1 MREALPGARRGE
13 STRRSPS
20 ALIVRRDAGAD
31 VPAAQISHH
40 ALAAARAGG
49 DPQPAWETALE
60 AAREAA
66 SSLGHVEAAAH
77 YAEALEALALG
88 AEAPAAERR
97 ATLLDLAD
105 ATFSAGDIDAARRRY
120 SQAAAAA
127 RRDGDADALARA
139 ALGFAQVRPYGAVDQ
154 ESVALLNQAVERLPD
169 GAPRA
174 RVTGLLAVFEPDQ
187 ARREAL
193 IDEAH
198 ATARRLGDEGTLA
211 WLHPA
216 AVIVNWRPER
226 AAERSEAAEQIVRSA
241 VHHADHGALV
251 WAYLHRIRDAMQSG
265 DVARADA
272 DLDRARPVAH
282 ATRRSVYRWWLMVAE
297 SARAAFAGR
306 LDEAESMSDE
316 ALALN
321 RRHGEDCY
329 QEYTVGRLVLA
340 RLRWRPHEADAG
352 QLRGF
357 AARYPHLPVWE
368 AMLASLEWDLGN
380 VEAARRSVALSSRD
394 DFAAVVN
401 SPDFLPAALCLADA
415 AAGAGE
421 PAEQAR
427 LYELLLPHARTAPV
441 LEQMWASGGRRRAGW
456 GCSPRPTIAG
466 RRRGALRRGG
476 ASGGG
481 VGRAGWELRSIGD
494 WLATGVPVADRGEL
508 VNRGLLL
515 ARELGLPGVAAR
527 IADEAQTITP

>member
-1 MREALPGARRGE
+1 MREVVRRRVERLGDDTCRVLEVGAVAGRFTIADLVRAAGVTRPLAAAAVDRGIAAGLVSPHGPGQFGFAHGIVRDAVREALSEARRGE
-13 STRRSPS
+13 IHEAVAA

-49 DPQPAWETALE
+49 DPQPAWETALD

-66 SSLGHVEAAAH
+66 SSLGHAEAAAH

-105 ATFSAGDIDAARRRY
+105 ATFSAGDIEAARRRY

-154 ESVALLNQAVERLPD
+154 ESVALLSQALERLPE

-193 IDEAH
+193 IDEAQ
-198 ATARRLGDEGTLA
+198 AMALRLRDESTLA
-211 WLHPA
+211 WLHPS

-226 AAERSEAAEQIVRSA
+226 AAERTTAAEEIVRSA

-282 ATRRSVYRWWLMVAE
+282 ATRRSVYRWFLMVAE
-297 SARAAFAGR
+297 AAPGRVRGTAGRGRVDDRRGARAQPAPQRGLLPGVHGR
-306 LDEAESMSDE
+306 
-316 ALALN
+316 
-321 RRHGEDCY
+321 
-329 QEYTVGRLVLA
+329 
-340 RLRWRPHEADAG
+340 
-352 QLRGF
+352 
-357 AARYPHLPVWE
+357 AAR
-368 AMLASLEWDLGN
+368 
-380 VEAARRSVALSSRD
+380 AR
-394 DFAAVVN
+394 
-401 SPDFLPAALCLADA
+401 PAALAPARRRRRRSC
-415 AAGAGE
+415 AGSP
-421 PAEQAR
+421 PAT
-427 LYELLLPHARTAPV
+427 RTCRC
-441 LEQMWASGGRRRAGW
+441 GRRCWRRWSGSSAT
-456 GCSPRPTIAG
+456 SRP
-466 RRRGALRRGG
+466 RGA
-476 ASGGG
+476 A
-481 VGRAGWELRSIGD
+481 
-494 WLATGVPVADRGEL
+494 
-508 VNRGLLL
+508 
-515 ARELGLPGVAAR
+515 
-527 IADEAQTITP
+527 